1 MRDQFNR
8 DLTYLRVS
16 ITDRC
21 NLRCTYCMP
30 EEGVESMPHEELLSY
45 EELFIVIEKFV
56 ELGVKK
62 LRITGGE
69 PLVRKDVVKFIEKVA
84 SLNKLEDI
92 AMTTNGIL
100 LKELAIPL
108 KKAGLH
114 RVNISL
120 DTMNPERYRYM
131 TRGGDLR
138 TVIDGINVAKEA
150 GLKIKINCVVN
161 KGINDDEIGQFI
173 QLTKEWGVDV
183 RFIELMPIGQNIQYA
198 QNHFYS
204 NEMILSQFPE
214 LKEVKAEDISSPAR
228 YYQLEGAQG
237 KVGLISPLSCNFC
250 AYCNRLR
257 LTPDGKLKP
266 CLHSDIEIDLK
277 TALRTNQDIVPLI
290 LESYKIKPEKHL
302 LDEHKMIV
310 RQMSQIGG

>member
-30 EEGVESMPHEELLSY
+30 VEGVETMPHDELLSY
-45 EELFIVIEKFV
+45 EELYSVIEKFV
-56 ELGVKK
+56 SLGVKK

-69 PLVRKDVVKFIEKVA
+69 PLLRKDVVKFIEQVA
-84 SLNKLEDI
+84 KLDKLEDI
-92 AMTTNGIL
+92 AMTTNGLL
-100 LKELAIPL
+100 LKELALPL

-120 DTMNPERYRYM
+120 DTLDQNRYKLM
-131 TRGGDLR
+131 TRGGELKS
-138 TVIDGINVAKEA
+138 VLEGIQTAKEV
-150 GLKIKINCVVN
+150 GLKIKLNCVVN
-161 KGINDDEIGQFI
+161 KGINDDEVGRFI
-173 QLTKEWGVDV
+173 QLTQDWGVDV

-198 QNHFYS
+198 QEHFYS
-204 NEMILSQFPE
+204 NEIILNQFPE
-214 LKEVKAEDISSPAR
+214 LKPVKAEDPSSPAR
-228 YYQLEGAQG
+228 YYQLDGAKG

-277 TALRTNQDIVPLI
+277 TALRNNQDILPLI
-290 LESYKIKPEKHL
+290 LESYQIKPEKHL

>member
-30 EEGVESMPHEELLSY
+30 VEGVETMPHDELLSY
-45 EELFIVIEKFV
+45 EELYSVIEKFV
-56 ELGVKK
+56 SLGVKK

-69 PLVRKDVVKFIEKVA
+69 PLVRKDVVKFIEQVA
-84 SLNKLEDI
+84 KLDKLEDI
-92 AMTTNGIL
+92 AMTTNGLL
-100 LKELAIPL
+100 LKELALPL

-120 DTMNPERYRYM
+120 DTLDQNRYKLM
-131 TRGGDLR
+131 TRGGELKS
-138 TVIDGINVAKEA
+138 VLEGIQTAKEV
-150 GLKIKINCVVN
+150 GLKIKLNCVVN
-161 KGINDDEIGQFI
+161 KGINDDEVGRFI
-173 QLTKEWGVDV
+173 QLTQDWGVDV

-198 QNHFYS
+198 QEHFYS
-204 NEMILSQFPE
+204 NEIILNQFPE
-214 LKEVKAEDISSPAR
+214 LKPVKAEDPSSPAR
-228 YYQLEGAQG
+228 YYQLEGAKG

-277 TALRTNQDIVPLI
+277 TALRNNQDILPLI
-290 LESYKIKPEKHL
+290 LESYQIKPEKHL

>member
-8 DLTYLRVS
+8 DLNYLRVS

-21 NLRCTYCMP
+21 NLRCAYCMP
-30 EEGVESMPHEELLSY
+30 EEGVEHMPHEELLSY
-45 EELFIVIEKFV
+45 EELYTVIEEFV
-56 ELGVKK
+56 KLGVKK

-69 PLVRKDVVKFIEKVA
+69 PLVRKDVVNFIEKVA
-84 SLNKLEDI
+84 SLRQLNDI
-92 AMTTNGIL
+92 AMTTNGIGL
-100 LKELAIPL
+100 VDLAEPL

-114 RVNISL
+114 RVNVSL
-120 DTMNPERYRYM
+120 DTLNPERYKYI
-131 TRGGDLR
+131 TRGGDLNK
-138 TVIDGINVAKEA
+138 VLKGILIAKEV
-150 GLKIKINCVVN
+150 GLKVKINCVVN
-161 KGINDDEIGQFI
+161 KGINDDEVERFI
-173 QLTKEWGVDV
+173 QLTDRWGVDV
-183 RFIELMPIGQNIQYA
+183 RFIELMPIGQNVKYA
-198 QNHFYS
+198 QEHFYS
-204 NEMILSQFPE
+204 NELIIKQFPD
-214 LKEVKAEDISSPAR
+214 LIPVIAEDPSSPAR
-228 YYQLEGAQG
+228 YYQLKGAKG

-277 TALRTNQDIVPLI
+277 YALRSNQDILPLI
-290 LESYKIKPEKHL
+290 LKSYEIKPEKHL

>member
-8 DLTYLRVS
+8 DLNYLRVS

-21 NLRCTYCMP
+21 NLRCAYCMP
-30 EEGVESMPHEELLSY
+30 EEGVEHMPHEELLSY
-45 EELFIVIEKFV
+45 EELYTVIEEFV
-56 ELGVKK
+56 KLGVKK

-69 PLVRKDVVKFIEKVA
+69 PLVRKDVVNFIEKVA
-84 SLNKLEDI
+84 SLRQLNDI
-92 AMTTNGIL
+92 AMTTNGIGL
-100 LKELAIPL
+100 VDLAEPL

-114 RVNISL
+114 RVNVSL
-120 DTMNPERYRYM
+120 DTLNPERYKYI
-131 TRGGDLR
+131 TRGGDLNK
-138 TVIDGINVAKEA
+138 VLKGILIAKEV
-150 GLKIKINCVVN
+150 GLKVKINCVVN
-161 KGINDDEIGQFI
+161 KGINDDEVERFI
-173 QLTKEWGVDV
+173 QLTDRWGVDV
-183 RFIELMPIGQNIQYA
+183 RFIELMPIGQNVKYA
-198 QNHFYS
+198 QEHFYS
-204 NEMILSQFPE
+204 NELIIKQFPD
-214 LKEVKAEDISSPAR
+214 LIPVIAEDPSSPAR
-228 YYQLEGAQG
+228 YYQLKGAKG

-277 TALRTNQDIVPLI
+277 NALRNNQDILPLI
-290 LESYKIKPEKHL
+290 LQSYEIKPEKHL

>member
-30 EEGVESMPHEELLSY
+30 VEGVETMPHDELLSY
-45 EELFIVIEKFV
+45 EELYSVIEKFV
-56 ELGVKK
+56 SLGVKK

-69 PLVRKDVVKFIEKVA
+69 PLVRKDVVKFIEQVA
-84 SLNKLEDI
+84 KLDKLEDI
-92 AMTTNGIL
+92 AMTTNGLL
-100 LKELAIPL
+100 LKELALPL

-120 DTMNPERYRYM
+120 DTLDQNRYKLM
-131 TRGGDLR
+131 TRGGELKS
-138 TVIDGINVAKEA
+138 VLEGIQTAKEV
-150 GLKIKINCVVN
+150 GLKIKLNCVVN
-161 KGINDDEIGQFI
+161 KGINDDEVGRFI
-173 QLTKEWGVDV
+173 QLTQDWGVDV

-198 QNHFYS
+198 QEHFYS
-204 NEMILSQFPE
+204 NEIILNQFPE
-214 LKEVKAEDISSPAR
+214 LKPVKAEDPSSPAR
-228 YYQLEGAQG
+228 YYQLDGAKG

-277 TALRTNQDIVPLI
+277 TALRNNQDILPLI
-290 LESYKIKPEKHL
+290 LESYQIKPEKHL
-302 LDEHKMIV
+302 LDEHKMIA

>member
-1 MRDQFNR
+1 MYDQYNR

-30 EEGVESMPHEELLSY
+30 EEGVESMLHDELLSY
-45 EELFIVIEKFV
+45 EELYTVIETFV
-56 ELGVKK
+56 GLGVKK

-69 PLVRKDVVKFIEKVA
+69 PLVRKDVVLFVKKVA
-84 SLNKLEDI
+84 QLKQLEDI

-100 LKELAIPL
+100 LKEFAKPL
-108 KKAGLH
+108 KEAGLH

-120 DTMNPERYRYM
+120 DTLNHDRFKLMS
-131 TRGGDLR
+131 RGGHLKN
-138 TVIDGINVAKEA
+138 VLEGIQAAREA

-161 KGINDDEIGQFI
+161 KGINDDEIGDFI
-173 QLTKEWGVDV
+173 QLTNDWGVDV
-183 RFIELMPIGQNIQYA
+183 RFIELMPIGKNISYA
-198 QNHFYS
+198 QEHFYS
-204 NEMILSQFPE
+204 NELILSHHPE
-214 LKEVKAEDISSPAR
+214 LKEVKADDPSSPAR
-228 YYQLEGAQG
+228 YYKLEDAKG

-250 AYCNRLR
+250 AFCNRLR

-277 TALRTNQDIVPLI
+277 TPLRANSDILPLI
-290 LESYKIKPEKHL
+290 LEAYKIKPEKHL
-302 LDEHKMIV
+302 LDEHQTII

>member
-8 DLTYLRVS
+8 DLNYLRVS

-21 NLRCTYCMP
+21 NLRCAYCMP
-30 EEGVESMPHEELLSY
+30 EEGVEHMPHDELLSY
-45 EELFIVIEKFV
+45 EELYTVIDEFV
-56 ELGVKK
+56 KLGVKK

-69 PLVRKDVVKFIEKVA
+69 PLVRKDVVNFIEKVA
-84 SLNKLEDI
+84 SLKQLNDI
-92 AMTTNGIL
+92 AMTTNGIGL
-100 LKELAIPL
+100 VELAEPL

-120 DTMNPERYRYM
+120 DTLNPERYKYI
-131 TRGGDLR
+131 TRGGDLNI
-138 TVIDGINVAKEA
+138 VLKGILIAKEV

-173 QLTKEWGVDV
+173 QLTDTWGVDV
-183 RFIELMPIGQNIQYA
+183 RFIELMPIGQNIKYA
-198 QNHFYS
+198 QDHFYS
-204 NEMILSQFPE
+204 NELIIKQFPD
-214 LKEVKAEDISSPAR
+214 LIPVIAEDPSSPAR
-228 YYQLEGAQG
+228 YYQLEGAKG

-277 TALRTNQDIVPLI
+277 NALRNNQDILPLI
-290 LESYKIKPEKHL
+290 LKSYEIKPEKHL
-302 LDEHKMIV
+302 LDKHKMIV

>member
-21 NLRCTYCMP
+21 NLRSTYCMP
-30 EEGVESMPHEELLSY
+30 VEGVETMPHDELLSY
-45 EELFIVIEKFV
+45 EELYSVIEKFV
-56 ELGVKK
+56 SLGVKK

-69 PLVRKDVVKFIEKVA
+69 PLVRKDVVKFIEQVA
-84 SLNKLEDI
+84 KLDKLEDI
-92 AMTTNGIL
+92 AMTTNGLL
-100 LKELAIPL
+100 LKELALPL

-120 DTMNPERYRYM
+120 DTLDQNRYKLM
-131 TRGGDLR
+131 TRGGELKS
-138 TVIDGINVAKEA
+138 VLEGIQTAKEV
-150 GLKIKINCVVN
+150 GLKIKLNCVVN
-161 KGINDDEIGQFI
+161 KGINDDEVGRFI
-173 QLTKEWGVDV
+173 QLTQDWGVDV

-198 QNHFYS
+198 QEHFYS
-204 NEMILSQFPE
+204 NEIILNQFPE
-214 LKEVKAEDISSPAR
+214 LKPVKAEDPSSPAR
-228 YYQLEGAQG
+228 YYQLDGAKG

-277 TALRTNQDIVPLI
+277 TALRNNQDILPLI
-290 LESYKIKPEKHL
+290 LESYQIKPEKHL
-302 LDEHKMIV
+302 LDEHKMIA

>member
-45 EELFIVIEKFV
+45 EELFIAIEKFV

-198 QNHFYS
+198 QDHFYS

>member
-30 EEGVESMPHEELLSY
+30 VEGVETMPHDELLSY
-45 EELFIVIEKFV
+45 EELYSVIEKFV
-56 ELGVKK
+56 SLGVKK

-69 PLVRKDVVKFIEKVA
+69 PLVRKDVVKFIEQVA
-84 SLNKLEDI
+84 KLDKLEDI
-92 AMTTNGIL
+92 AMTTNGLL
-100 LKELAIPL
+100 LKELALPL

-120 DTMNPERYRYM
+120 DTLDQNRYKLM
-131 TRGGDLR
+131 TRGGELKS
-138 TVIDGINVAKEA
+138 VLEGIQTAKEV
-150 GLKIKINCVVN
+150 GLKIKLNCVVN
-161 KGINDDEIGQFI
+161 KGINDDEVGRFI
-173 QLTKEWGVDV
+173 QLTQDWGVDV

-198 QNHFYS
+198 QEHFYS
-204 NEMILSQFPE
+204 NEIILNQFPE
-214 LKEVKAEDISSPAR
+214 LKPVKAEDPSSPAR
-228 YYQLEGAQG
+228 YYQLDGAKG

-277 TALRTNQDIVPLI
+277 TALRNNQDILPLI
-290 LESYKIKPEKHL
+290 LESYQIKPEKHL

>member
-8 DLTYLRVS
+8 DLNYLRVS

-21 NLRCTYCMP
+21 NLRCAYCMP
-30 EEGVESMPHEELLSY
+30 EEGVEHMPHDELLSY
-45 EELFIVIEKFV
+45 EELYIVIEEFV
-56 ELGVKK
+56 KLGVKK

-69 PLVRKDVVKFIEKVA
+69 PLVRKDVVSFIEKVA
-84 SLNKLEDI
+84 SLKQLNDI

-100 LKELAIPL
+100 LKQLALPL

-120 DTMNPERYRYM
+120 DTLNHERYKYM
-131 TRGGDLR
+131 TRGGQLR
-138 TVIDGINVAKEA
+138 NVLEGIHAAREA
-150 GLKIKINCVVN
+150 GLKIKLNCVVN

-173 QLTKEWGVDV
+173 QLTKDWGIDV
-183 RFIELMPIGQNIQYA
+183 RFIELMPIGQNIKYA
-198 QNHFYS
+198 KDHFYS
-204 NEMILSQFPE
+204 NEMILNQFPE
-214 LKEVKAEDISSPAR
+214 LKHIEAEDPSSPAR
-228 YYQLEGAQG
+228 YYQLDGAKG

-277 TALRTNQDIVPLI
+277 TALRNNQDILPLI
-290 LESYKIKPEKHL
+290 LKSYEIKPEKHL

>member
-198 QNHFYS
+198 QDHFYS

-302 LDEHKMIV
+302 LDEHRMIV